1 MNASS
6 GAAGASEGDIVDVL
20 TAAAHPRST
29 RLITAAP
36 QFALAFGYDVGP
48 TGRCECGNAA
58 SRARVGFILAG

>member
-36 QFALAFGYDVGP
+36 QFALAFG
-48 TGRCECGNAA
+48 
-58 SRARVGFILAG
+58 